1 MKIPLKNLIFF
12 NKCKRYN
19 IKSIWQCPEFL
30 FFIFGII
37 IIIAII
43 ITNFLARA
51 YAGPE
56 LAAILAISIT
66 VPLLI
71 IAYSV
76 TKSFEYLALASEIK
90 SEFIRIMSHQLRAPL
105 VAVKWQLES
114 YFSKKET
121 GIHLES
127 EIKNSNSLIKLIAK
141 QNDELL
147 KLINKFLTLKKIE
160 ENNFS
165 LNKEK
170 FLILNLIKET
180 ADYKNLLFMENL
192 VLVKNNNND
201 DDDDLSV
208 YADREKIK
216 IVLENIIDNALK
228 YSANN
233 KEAEINVLKEDG
245 FAKILVKDKG
255 FGINPDSRKYI
266 FDKQNSN
273 EIDIIPFSAE
283 QTPGLGVGL
292 YLSKIIVEKHKGKI
306 GFETKEGEGSTFWF
320 ALPLA

>member
-1 MKIPLKNLIFF
+1 MKVTLKNLIFF
-12 NKCKRYN
+12 NRCKRYN

-71 IAYSV
+71 ISYSV

-114 YFSKKET
+114 YFLKKET

-180 ADYKNLLFMENL
+180 SDYKNLLFMENL
-192 VLVKNNNND
+192 VLVENNNN
-201 DDDDLSV
+201 DLSV

-233 KEAEINVLKEDG
+233 KEVEINVLKEDS

-255 FGINPDSRKYI
+255 FGINSDSRKYI
-266 FDKQNSN
+266 FDKQNLN

-283 QTPGLGVGL
+283 QTPGLGMGL

-320 ALPLA
+320 TLPLA